1 MKAIVI
7 AGVLL
12 ALAGSAS
19 AQISF
24 DEHYAQ
30 AKAGKPGA
38 RETAFAKLCGVD
50 RSAAKVT
57 YGYSVDEGFNLKP
70 IATVPGT
77 DLAQIDN
84 FGTAELWSVDGKP
97 RLLNVWNMIMDT
109 GNYQNDFFCLDANGK
124 VTAEETLNTYEPP
137 DSPSKAWRHLE
148 RVTFAADGKKTVIK
162 SVFVS
167 KTGAT
172 IAPLKLGKDDKFMAT
187 DMMMVDN
194 VPQMIQQISGGAK

>member
-1 MKAIVI
+1 MKATLIVI
-7 AGVLL
+7 ALL

-24 DEHYAQ
+24 DEHYTL
-30 AKAGKPGA
+30 AKAGKLGA

-50 RSAAKVT
+50 RAASTVS

-137 DSPSKAWRHLE
+137 GAPTKEWRHLE

-162 SVFVS
+162 SIFVS

-172 IAPLKLGKDDKFMAT
+172 VMPLKLDKDDKFMAM
-187 DMMMVDN
+187 DMMSPDN
-194 VPQMIQQISGGAK
+194 VPAMLKQMTGGTK

>member
-1 MKAIVI
+1 MRA
-7 AGVLL
+7 
-12 ALAGSAS
+12 ALILMSVMVVSACAA
-19 AQISF
+19 AQMSF
-24 DEHYAQ
+24 DEHYSL
-30 AKAGKPGA
+30 AKQGKLGA

-50 RSAAKVT
+50 RSTAKVT
-57 YGYSVDEGFNLKP
+57 YGYSVDEGFNLKQ

-137 DSPSKAWRHLE
+137 GAPTKEWRHLE

-162 SVFVS
+162 SIFVS

-172 IAPLKLGKDDKFMAT
+172 VMPLKLDKDDKFMAM
-187 DMMMVDN
+187 DMMSPDN
-194 VPQMIQQISGGAK
+194 VPAMLKQMTGGTK

>member
-1 MKAIVI
+1 VKAIVI
-7 AGVLL
+7 AVALL

-19 AQISF
+19 AQTSF
-24 DEHYAQ
+24 DEHYAL
-30 AKAGKPGA
+30 AKAGKLGT

-50 RSAAKVT
+50 HSMATIT

-84 FGTAELWSVDGKP
+84 FGTAEVWSVDGKP

-137 DSPSKAWRHLE
+137 DAPAKAWRHLE
-148 RVTFAADGKKTVIK
+148 RVTFAADGKKTVVK
-162 SVFVS
+162 SIFVS

-172 IAPLKLGKDDKFMAT
+172 VMPLKLDKDDKFMAM
-187 DMMMVDN
+187 DMMSLDN
-194 VPQMIQQISGGAK
+194 VPTMLKQMTGGTK

>member
-1 MKAIVI
+1 VRTTLVAV
-7 AGVLL
+7 ALL
-12 ALAGSAS
+12 GLAGSAS
-19 AQISF
+19 AQMSF
-24 DEHYAQ
+24 DEHYKLATD
-30 AKAGKPGA
+30 GKLGA
-38 RETAFAKLCGVD
+38 REAAFAKLCGVD
-50 RSAAKVT
+50 RSSAKIS

-124 VTAEETLNTYEPP
+124 VTAEETLNTNEPP
-137 DSPSKAWRHLE
+137 GSPSKYWRHLE
-148 RVTFAADGKKTVIK
+148 LVTFAVDGKKTIVK

-167 KTGAT
+167 STGAT
-172 IAPLKLGKDDKFMAT
+172 VMPLKLGKDEMFMAK
-187 DMMMVDN
+187 DMMMVEN
-194 VPQMIQQISGGAK
+194 VPQMIQQISGGTK